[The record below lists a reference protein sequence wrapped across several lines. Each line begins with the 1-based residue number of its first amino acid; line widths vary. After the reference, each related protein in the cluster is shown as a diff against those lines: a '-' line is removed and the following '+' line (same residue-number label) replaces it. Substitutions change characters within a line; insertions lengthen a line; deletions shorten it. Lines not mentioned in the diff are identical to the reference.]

1 MDKYFV
7 NQLFNCILDI
17 LFEENISYI
26 QLSKILP
33 KEEMI
38 NFFLLILN
46 EFSENP
52 NDIRQIFFN
61 TNPKNNNL
69 NMMFKENSE
78 ILLSEKKIE
87 SSEFMNVFIN
97 FINFALNSD
106 DLSFLKICYNTCKQ
120 MILNSNLSNNALNN
134 EKIQNIQKCVLE
146 LCFNCVSNFPYNI
159 SKITDLKYENKRQ
172 FIIRESFSLFDFYIK
187 SKNKIH
193 LFQLTR
199 NNIMILLKS
208 FSNNS
213 FIKLMLLY
221 HIFEQRNNQFIM
233 INGNHQNKFN
243 YDIYKESFY
252 SHFDLLELYHDFFIV
267 QKNINNELENIL
279 IILISQITKFFP
291 NYNLFNSELINNIV
305 AYSQQNKFN
314 DFFDKTFFMK
324 NIKIFDNF
332 FFFKNP
338 YKAIFI
344 FINILMNSDK
354 RVNLDSINYYD
365 LDKLFKNFNDM
376 MENELKEDNN
386 KYNNITEI
394 KNYMTSLFIKT
405 CMIIFILF
413 SSDLIIFAPIIESD
427 SIKLDKNLYKF
438 FIKLINT
445 LFLFLKKYNKY
456 INKESKDKL
465 LSIMNEISM
474 SNPKIY
480 NFMLENC
487 SLFNEELIHFLVDN
501 IPHAITVFKLLIY
514 LYKYDRPIDY
524 ELYLNGLIMFG
535 YLVNKYPLRERY
547 YNGLNILNN
556 IQKVINLR
564 ELLKIGKNV
573 DKFVLGIYLFYKAF
587 PNSKNDTKGFINFLG
602 KEIDYSFEKKTK
614 DKIDNLCQFIKKE
627 FFMNENYINKN
638 TQFVDINDFVKNNF
652 NIQNVAN

>member
-291 NYNLFNSELINNIV
+291 NYNLFNS
-305 AYSQQNKFN
+305 
-314 DFFDKTFFMK
+314 D
-324 NIKIFDNF
+324 
-332 FFFKNP
+332 
-338 YKAIFI
+338 KAIFI

-480 NFMLENC
+480 NFMLENY

-564 ELLKIGKNV
+564 ELLKNGKNV

-638 TQFVDINDFVKNNF
+638 TQFVDINDFVKDNF